1 MKTPLLLN
9 DEYSKRKEYSRTVN
23 IDMDI
28 VVDEPVVVAI
38 IKVNGKAKAR
48 GIARCCPD
56 DVFNETR
63 GFHIAARRAV
73 IDLCNKQLQ
82 NWV

>member
-1 MKTPLLLN
+1 
-9 DEYSKRKEYSRTVN
+9 
-23 IDMDI
+23 
-28 VVDEPVVVAI
+28 VDEPVVVAI